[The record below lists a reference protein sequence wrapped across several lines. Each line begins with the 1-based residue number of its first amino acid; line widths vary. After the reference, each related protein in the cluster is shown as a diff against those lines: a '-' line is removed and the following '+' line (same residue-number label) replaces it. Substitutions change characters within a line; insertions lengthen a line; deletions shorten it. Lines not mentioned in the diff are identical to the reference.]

1 LKDLKKKLI
10 KRRGVARR
18 GAAWRGV
25 ARRGAAWRVAVTA
38 MLLQFLESF
47 KNVFITFLLY
57 GANWP

>member
-10 KRRGVARR
+10 KRRG
-18 GAAWRGV
+18 AAWRGA
-25 ARRGAAWRVAVTA
+25 ARGSDSNAITVSG
-38 MLLQFLESF
+38 ESF